1 MGLSRFAF
9 CAAVAGAAPAAAQL
23 TTYEN
28 EVSLTGSY
36 EGGKTDEPLVVV
48 GGTPAPGF
56 VFRGDEIERALA
68 VSATHL
74 LRPAPDDA
82 TTPFALLAFV
92 ARVPFLRADVS
103 LAVRSADSAGTSSGQ
118 QVSITSRLTGDA
130 ATRAAGPSGE
140 WFLGSATSARGGVSG
155 TWVRETDS
163 TGQTEAP
170 SGHADPANQAAR
182 SPAGRLTP
190 GAARRLP
197 RAPRPRGGGGA
208 GRALGR

>member
-1 MGLSRFAF
+1 MVLPRFAF
-9 CAAVAGAAPAAAQL
+9 CAALAAVAPAAAQL
-23 TTYEN
+23 ATYEN

-103 LAVRSADSAGTSSGQ
+103 LAARSADSAGTSSGQ

-130 ATRAAGPSGE
+130 ATRAAGLWGE
-140 WFLGSATSARGGVSG
+140 WFLGSATSARAGVSG

-163 TGQTEAP
+163 TVQTESP
-170 SGHADPANQAAR
+170 SGRADLANQAAR
-182 SPAGRLTP
+182 SSAGRLTLR
-190 GAARRLP
+190 AARP
-197 RAPRPRGGGGA
+197 FAGPGGPTDGVAADRGHC
-208 GRALGR
+208 